1 MREICREISRA
12 ELRRRLASAQG
23 YAPHFRRGRPADV
36 VATVER
42 LACVQLDSI
51 STVERSHR
59 LALSS
64 RVGAYPS
71 GTVSR
76 LLGTQR
82 LFEYWAH
89 EACLLPIDDYP
100 WHRWRMREF
109 QGHAWRTRIL
119 EQDPGLVE
127 RVLEEVR
134 QRGPLASRDFDGV
147 GPGGPGGGMW
157 NWKPAKRALEAL
169 FATGDLAVAGRDGFQ
184 RIYALPEAVIPDD
197 LLGRPVPSRDEF
209 VRWATVRGVT
219 ARGAL
224 TDRAVAEMWRLQQGV
239 AGIRPHAD
247 ALVADGVLE
256 RVAVEGGGPTVLIP
270 AGSEPGDPAP
280 PVLLSPFD
288 NLLWDRALLVQAFGF
303 RHVIEVYKRE
313 HERVYG
319 YYVLPLL
326 WRDRLAGRA
335 DLKYDRPAATLRLK
349 VFHPEPGI
357 RDSGALRAAL
367 ERAALRLA
375 RCIGAA
381 TVEMPML

>member
-1 MREICREISRA
+1 MQEISLA
-12 ELRRRLASAQG
+12 ELRRRLVSAQG
-23 YAPHFRRGRPADV
+23 YASRFRRGGPADV
-36 VATVER
+36 VAAVQR
-42 LACVQLDSI
+42 LGAVQLDSI

-64 RVGAYPS
+64 RVGWYPP

-89 EACLLPIDDYP
+89 EACLLPIEDYP

-119 EQDPGLVE
+119 EENPGLVK

-134 QRGPLASRDFDGV
+134 ERGPLGSRDFDGV

-169 FATGDLAVAGRDGFQ
+169 FATGELAIAGRDGFQ
-184 RIYALPEAVIPDD
+184 RIYALPEQVIPDD

-224 TDRAVAEMWRLQQGV
+224 TDKAVAEMWRLQQGV
-239 AGIRPHAD
+239 AGVRPHAD
-247 ALVADGVLE
+247 ALVADGLLE
-256 RVAVEGGGPTVLIP
+256 RVAVEGGGPPVLVP
-270 AGSEPGDPAP
+270 AGIEPGDPAP

-288 NLLWDRALLVQAFGF
+288 NLLWDRPLLVQAFGF
-303 RHVIEVYKRE
+303 RPVIEVYKRE
-313 HERVYG
+313 PERVYG

-326 WRDRLAGRA
+326 WRDRFAGRA
-335 DLKYDRPAATLRLK
+335 DLKYDRPAGTLRLK
-349 VFHPEPGI
+349 LFHPEPGI

-367 ERAALRLA
+367 ERALLRLA
-375 RCIGAA
+375 RSIGAA
-381 TVEMPML
+381 TVEVPLL